1 MPAGAQTVLRRKS
14 AGDQRHGVGEP
25 RLERLAKDVDP
36 LRQLNPVET
45 ILQIGVIAADMDLT
59 ERVLR
64 DSRRLQQQLVQRLVV
79 ALRLGLDRGAG
90 EIINGGAKAGLDL
103 LACDV
108 ELLGNHLDIQRQTLS
123 GRWGRL
129 LCSRRI
135 SHERY
140 SEGSDK
146 DGGHAT
152 RPRAN
157 RVGHWIPLN
166 LRGAQQGCC
175 ARSVGWRKPQATGG
189 ARDWKEK

>member
-1 MPAGAQTVLRRKS
+1 IGK
-14 AGDQRHGVGEP
+14 P
-25 RLERLAKDVDP
+25 RFERLAKDIDP
-36 LRQLNPVET
+36 FRQLHPVNAE
-45 ILQIGVIAADMDLT
+45 LQIGVIATDMDLP

-64 DSRRLQQQLVQRLVV
+64 DSRRLEQQLVKGLIV
-79 ALRLGLDRGAG
+79 ALCLGFDRRPAEIVDRGA
-90 EIINGGAKAGLDL
+90 EPGLDL
-103 LACDV
+103 LACNV
-108 ELLGNHLDIQRQTLS
+108 ELLCNHLDIQRQTLS

-129 LCSRRI
+129 LCNRRI

-140 SEGSDK
+140 SEGSDE
-146 DGGHAT
+146 DGGHAP

-157 RVGHWIPLN
+157 RVGHWSPLN